1 MFNGIIQ
8 ILNINSIHM
17 KTSVIRALFILLSA
31 GMVSVSYAQSGNTAK
46 KVNVNLP
53 SSKINW
59 IGKKPAGEHNGYV
72 KLSSGTIEIAN
83 NEVTGGSFVIDL
95 KSIVNL
101 DVENRDMNERLVN
114 HLKSADF
121 FDVEK
126 YPQARFVITKVSRLS
141 RSDSGNPA
149 ATHKVEGNLTIKS
162 ITHQITFNAS
172 INVLNGKVTATS
184 TPFTIDR
191 TQWSVNYQSKSVF
204 AELKDQFIYDD
215 ITLSLDL
222 TSE

>member
-83 NEVTGGSFVIDL
+83 NEVTGGSFVIEL

-126 YPQARFVITKVSRLS
+126 YPQARFVITKVSRLAGTYS
-141 RSDSGNPA
+141 ETA
-149 ATHKVEGNLTIKS
+149 KATHRIEGNLTMKG
-162 ITHQITFNAS
+162 ITKDIMFDAS
-172 INVLNGKVTATS
+172 INMLNGKLTAT
-184 TPFTIDR
+184 TAPFTINR
-191 TQWSVNYQSKSVF
+191 THWNVNYQSKSIF
-204 AELKDQFIYDD
+204 ADLKDQFIYDD
-215 ITLSLDL
+215 ITLSIELV
-222 TSE
+222 SR